1 MLWPIQCPEGALGA
15 THPVDLADPVTDPGS
30 QQAAGVENL
39 LGRSGMGGAR
49 RNVIGVGLGLVL
61 ACGGGEA
68 MDDATT
74 GSDATD
80 GGADPTSTTLATT
93 MEPTSG
99 MTSATGS
106 EDSSTEGTSEGTSED
121 PSADDTSTGTGGDRS
136 APCLPQSAI
145 DAMAEPFSCAVL
157 PIIKAPVE
165 QLPFE
170 CHTQGIGLSP
180 SQEHFVV
187 TCQDEGDGDRG
198 RVLSFSV
205 EPDADGEHLALDAV
219 DLLFAADANHP
230 SAIQIDADG
239 RFLVA
244 MAGGNGEPSQLH
256 ALAIDDAGQLT
267 ELGSPVA
274 HPAGHVGAVAQADA
288 LAIGCGWDCA
298 TLDVFALADDGTPG
312 LAGHHSTAD
321 LVQPGVDENVGAYN
335 SLALVPRCEDDQ
347 PLLLAS
353 HGDWL
358 DVWSLDDPTASPAI
372 TKLAKRQI
380 SEDVV
385 QWGNRPIFYEGMTV
399 EITDD
404 ELAIWAAPHDFGTD
418 ACPDG
423 TRCMQFVYRCT
434 FGG

>member
-1 MLWPIQCPEGALGA
+1 
-15 THPVDLADPVTDPGS
+15 
-30 QQAAGVENL
+30 
-39 LGRSGMGGAR
+39 MGGAT
-49 RNVIGVGLGLVL
+49 RNVIGVGLVVGVL
-61 ACGGGEA
+61 ACGGGEG

-80 GGADPTSTTLATT
+80 GSGEPTSTTLATT
-93 MEPTSG
+93 MEPNSG
-99 MTSATGS
+99 MTSDTTSDGSS
-106 EDSSTEGTSEGTSED
+106 EDMGADTG
-121 PSADDTSTGTGGDRS
+121 ADDTGTGGDPS

-145 DAMAEPFSCAVL
+145 DTMAEPFSCAVF
-157 PIIKAPVE
+157 PVVKAPVE
-165 QLPFE
+165 VLPFE

-180 SQEHFVV
+180 SQQHFVV

-230 SAIQIDADG
+230 SAIQIGADG

-244 MAGGNGEPSQLH
+244 MAGGDGEPSQLH
-256 ALAIDDAGQLT
+256 ALAIDDDGLLT

-312 LAGHHSTAD
+312 LAGHHTTAD
-321 LVQPGVDENVGAYN
+321 LVQRGVDENVGAYN
-335 SLALVPRCEDDQ
+335 ALALVARCEDDQ

-358 DVWSLDDPTASPAI
+358 DVWSLDDPTASPTI

-404 ELAIWAAPHDFGTD
+404 DVAIWAAPHDFGTD

-423 TRCMQFVYRCT
+423 TRCMQFVYRCS

>member
-1 MLWPIQCPEGALGA
+1 MVGQARGVLG
-15 THPVDLADPVTDPGS
+15 G
-30 QQAAGVENL
+30 GL
-39 LGRSGMGGAR
+39 LS
-49 RNVIGVGLGLVL
+49 VVL
-61 ACGGGEA
+61 ACGGGES
-68 MDDATT
+68 MDNDAT

-80 GGADPTSTTLATT
+80 GSGDPTSTTASTT
-93 MEPTSG
+93 AAPTSG
-99 MTSATGS
+99 TSSDGGSSESTG
-106 EDSSTEGTSEGTSED
+106 ESTSKGT
-121 PSADDTSTGTGGDRS
+121 SADDTSIGTDGDPS

-145 DAMAEPFSCAVL
+145 DAMAEPFSCAVF
-157 PIIKAPVE
+157 PVVKAPVE
-165 QLPFE
+165 VLPFE

-187 TCQDEGDGDRG
+187 TCQDEGGGDRG
-198 RVLSFSV
+198 RVLSFAV

-256 ALAIDDAGQLT
+256 ALAIDGAGQLT
-267 ELGSPVA
+267 EMGSPVA
-274 HPAGHVGAVAQADA
+274 HPAGHVGAVAQADT

-298 TLDVFALADDGTPG
+298 TLDVFALADDGAPG
-312 LAGHHSTAD
+312 LAGHHTTAD
-321 LVQPGVDENVGAYN
+321 LVLPGVDENVGAYN

-347 PLLLAS
+347 GLLLAS
-353 HGDWL
+353 HDDWL

-385 QWGNRPIFYEGMTV
+385 QWGNRPIFYEGMTA

-404 ELAIWAAPHDFGTD
+404 DLAIWAAPHDFGTD

-434 FGG
+434 FGS